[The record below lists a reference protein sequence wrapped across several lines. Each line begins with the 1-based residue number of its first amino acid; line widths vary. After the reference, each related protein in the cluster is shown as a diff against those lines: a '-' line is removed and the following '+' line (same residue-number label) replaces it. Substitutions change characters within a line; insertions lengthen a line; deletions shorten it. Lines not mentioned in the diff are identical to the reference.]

1 MTNEIQDQIDKAE
14 EIRQRNIGTKKETQT
29 HPGAIYTSRLL
40 TNVTNGM
47 KFYSRVV
54 RQLSQSNLF
63 SSF

>member
-14 EIRQRNIGTKKETQT
+14 EIRQRNIRTKKETTT

-47 KFYSRVV
+47 KFHILV
-54 RQLSQSNLF
+54 L
-63 SSF
+63 